1 MKKIN
6 LNVMIFMSLCIV
18 INLIGGFIALSFKLP
33 IYIDTIGTLLSAV
46 LLGPI
51 NGAIVGGLTSIV
63 NGATFDPISFYFIP
77 VQIVVGLSTG
87 LCFKNYKFQGFKSIV
102 SVILITIL
110 GSITASIIASFVF
123 NGVTSSGSS
132 ILVAI
137 FKNLGI
143 STVTAVFST
152 QIFTD
157 LLDKVIS
164 FSLVFSIIKA
174 MPIKIIMN
182 LVGNEVN
189 GQI

>member
-18 INLIGGFIALSFKLP
+18 INLVGGFIALSFKLP

-51 NGAIVGGLTSIV
+51 NGGIVGGLTSIV
-63 NGATFDPISFYFIP
+63 NGSTFDPISFYFMP
-77 VQIVVGLSTG
+77 VQIIVGLSTG
-87 LCFKNYKFQGFKSIV
+87 VCFKNSKFEGIKSALSI
-102 SVILITIL
+102 ILITIL
-110 GSITASIIASFVF
+110 GSITASIVAAFVF

-132 ILVAI
+132 IFVAV

-157 LLDKVIS
+157 LLDKAVS
-164 FSLVFSIIKA
+164 FALVFSVVKA
-174 MPIKIIMN
+174 MPIKITMN
-182 LVGNEVN
+182 LVRDEIN

>member
-18 INLIGGFIALSFKLP
+18 INLVGGFIALSFKLP

-51 NGAIVGGLTSIV
+51 NGGIVGGLTSIV
-63 NGATFDPISFYFIP
+63 NGSTFDPISFYFMP
-77 VQIVVGLSTG
+77 VQIIVGLSTG
-87 LCFKNYKFQGFKSIV
+87 VCFKNSKFEGIKSALSI
-102 SVILITIL
+102 ILITIL
-110 GSITASIIASFVF
+110 GSITASIVAAFVF

-132 ILVAI
+132 IFVAV

-157 LLDKVIS
+157 LLDKVVS
-164 FSLVFSIIKA
+164 FALVFSVVKA
-174 MPIKIIMN
+174 MPIKITMN
-182 LVGNEVN
+182 LVRDEIN

>member
-18 INLIGGFIALSFKLP
+18 INLVGGFIVLSFKLP

-51 NGAIVGGLTSIV
+51 NGGIVGGLTSIV
-63 NGATFDPISFYFIP
+63 NGSTFDPISFYFMP
-77 VQIVVGLSTG
+77 VQIIVGLSTG
-87 LCFKNYKFQGFKSIV
+87 VCFKNSKFEGIKSALSI
-102 SVILITIL
+102 ILITIL
-110 GSITASIIASFVF
+110 GSITASIVAAFVF

-132 ILVAI
+132 IFVAV

-157 LLDKVIS
+157 LLDKAVS
-164 FSLVFSIIKA
+164 FALVFSVVKA
-174 MPIKIIMN
+174 MPIKITMN
-182 LVGNEVN
+182 LVRDEIN

>member
-18 INLIGGFIALSFKLP
+18 INLVGGFIALSFKLP

-51 NGAIVGGLTSIV
+51 NGGIVGGLTSIV
-63 NGATFDPISFYFIP
+63 NGSTFDPISFYFMP
-77 VQIVVGLSTG
+77 VQIIVGLSTG
-87 LCFKNYKFQGFKSIV
+87 ICFKNSKFEGIKSVLSI
-102 SVILITIL
+102 ILITIL
-110 GSITASIIASFVF
+110 GSIAASIVAAFVF

-132 ILVAI
+132 IFVAV

-157 LLDKVIS
+157 LLDKAIS
-164 FSLVFSIIKA
+164 FALVFSVIKA
-174 MPIKIIMN
+174 MPIKITMN
-182 LVGNEVN
+182 LVRDEIN

>member
-18 INLIGGFIALSFKLP
+18 INLVGGFIALSFKLP

-51 NGAIVGGLTSIV
+51 NGGIVGGLTSIV
-63 NGATFDPISFYFIP
+63 NGSTFDPISFYFMP
-77 VQIVVGLSTG
+77 VQIIVGLSTG
-87 LCFKNYKFQGFKSIV
+87 VCFKNSKFEGIKSALSI
-102 SVILITIL
+102 ILITIL
-110 GSITASIIASFVF
+110 GSITASIVAAFVF

-132 ILVAI
+132 IFVAI

-157 LLDKVIS
+157 LLDKAVS
-164 FSLVFSIIKA
+164 FALVFSVVKA
-174 MPIKIIMN
+174 MPIKITMS
-182 LVGNEVN
+182 LVRDEIN

>member
-6 LNVMIFMSLCIV
+6 LNVMTFMSLCIV
-18 INLIGGFIALSFKLP
+18 INLVGGFIALSFKLP

-51 NGAIVGGLTSIV
+51 NGGIVGGLTSIV
-63 NGATFDPISFYFIP
+63 NGATFDPISFYFMP
-77 VQIVVGLSTG
+77 VQIIVGLSTG
-87 LCFKNYKFQGFKSIV
+87 ACFKNSKFEGIRSVLSI
-102 SVILITIL
+102 ILITVL
-110 GSITASIIASFVF
+110 GSITASIVAAFVF

-132 ILVAI
+132 IIVAI

-143 STVTAVFST
+143 STITAVFST

-157 LLDKVIS
+157 LLDKAVS
-164 FSLVFSIIKA
+164 FALVFSVIKA
-174 MPIKIIMN
+174 MPMKFIMN
-182 LVGNEVN
+182 LVRNEVN

>member
-18 INLIGGFIALSFKLP
+18 INLVGGFIALSFKLP

-51 NGAIVGGLTSIV
+51 NGGIVGGLTSIV
-63 NGATFDPISFYFIP
+63 NGSTFDPISFYFMP
-77 VQIVVGLSTG
+77 VQIIVGLSTG
-87 LCFKNYKFQGFKSIV
+87 VCFKNSKFEGIKSALLI
-102 SVILITIL
+102 ILITIL
-110 GSITASIIASFVF
+110 GSITASIVAAFVF

-132 ILVAI
+132 IFVAV

-157 LLDKVIS
+157 LLDKAVS
-164 FSLVFSIIKA
+164 FALVFSVVKA
-174 MPIKIIMN
+174 MPIKITMN
-182 LVGNEVN
+182 LVRDEIN

>member
-18 INLIGGFIALSFKLP
+18 INLVGGFIALSFKLP

-51 NGAIVGGLTSIV
+51 NGGIVGGLTSIV
-63 NGATFDPISFYFIP
+63 NGSTFDPISFYFMP
-77 VQIVVGLSTG
+77 VQIIVGLSTG
-87 LCFKNYKFQGFKSIV
+87 VCFKNSKFEGIKSALSI
-102 SVILITIL
+102 ILITIL
-110 GSITASIIASFVF
+110 GSITASIVAAFVF

-132 ILVAI
+132 IFVAV

-157 LLDKVIS
+157 LLDKAVS
-164 FSLVFSIIKA
+164 FALVFSVIKA
-174 MPIKIIMN
+174 MPIKITMN
-182 LVGNEVN
+182 LVRDEIN

>member
-18 INLIGGFIALSFKLP
+18 INLVGGFIALSFKLP

-51 NGAIVGGLTSIV
+51 NGGIVGGLTSIV
-63 NGATFDPISFYFIP
+63 NGSTFDPISFYFMP
-77 VQIVVGLSTG
+77 VQIIMGLSTG
-87 LCFKNYKFQGFKSIV
+87 VCFKNSKFEGIKSVLSI
-102 SVILITIL
+102 ILITIL
-110 GSITASIIASFVF
+110 GSITASIVAAFVF

-132 ILVAI
+132 IFVAV

-157 LLDKVIS
+157 LLDKAVS
-164 FSLVFSIIKA
+164 FALVFSVIKA
-174 MPIKIIMN
+174 MPIKITMN
-182 LVGNEVN
+182 LVRDEIN

>member
-18 INLIGGFIALSFKLP
+18 INLVGGFIALSFKLP

-51 NGAIVGGLTSIV
+51 NGGIVGGLTSIV
-63 NGATFDPISFYFIP
+63 NGSTFDPISFYFMP
-77 VQIVVGLSTG
+77 VQIIVGLSTG
-87 LCFKNYKFQGFKSIV
+87 VCFKNSKFEGIKSALSI
-102 SVILITIL
+102 ILITIL
-110 GSITASIIASFVF
+110 GSITASIVAAFVF

-132 ILVAI
+132 IFVAV

-157 LLDKVIS
+157 LLDKVVS
-164 FSLVFSIIKA
+164 FVLVFSVVKA
-174 MPIKIIMN
+174 MPIKITMN
-182 LVGNEVN
+182 LVRDEIN